1 MPLRS
6 TAQGLLNR
14 LSTAT
19 SEAFSSAATPRPPPP
34 IDENGLCGPGT
45 QPYDPIEGDGNWINE
60 FWDRDWEGVHTRL
73 HTNTNYIRFKE
84 AGYKMTGYR
93 VRLALGSCR
102 KGYPGQIFQ
111 RNIPSLIMLVTKKAD
126 ISFQE
131 MMESTEADETL
142 WRKSFAYMRGYLDD
156 AGGIG
161 LGLQMMDEEVFHKK
175 NALAVNIGRFRTGK
189 LLYLEQWEDILNSHK
204 KYAEQGHL

>member
-1 MPLRS
+1 
-6 TAQGLLNR
+6 
-14 LSTAT
+14 
-19 SEAFSSAATPRPPPP
+19 
-34 IDENGLCGPGT
+34 
-45 QPYDPIEGDGNWINE
+45 
-60 FWDRDWEGVHTRL
+60 
-73 HTNTNYIRFKE
+73 
-84 AGYKMTGYR
+84 
-93 VRLALGSCR
+93 
-102 KGYPGQIFQ
+102 
-111 RNIPSLIMLVTKKAD
+111 MLVTKKAD

-142 WRKSFAYMRGYLDD
+142 WRKSFAYMRGHLDD